1 MNVQNKMGPSVEVD
15 KEINPELLLSATQ
28 KQQIKAR
35 DSKYKEADLSCLR
48 AIAQA
53 AINVELFTIPLYMT
67 SLYSIQGTHQIADSS
82 NLYPGR
88 HWPGLGPSAGYI
100 PEARRNEYDVNL
112 EPLFNID
119 CLAGES
125 GKVNKQAEKYALS
138 VNQQVFNGVYSVF
151 IEEMLHLQLASNM
164 ASKLGLTPSFTSQ
177 ALINE
182 QYGWKCYNNQSGIP
196 HILDFADCTTDLSNL
211 STDVQNYFKKI
222 FPGKTLQDLRVNAT
236 ELNKEQTLLFM
247 LIEETEDNAKKI
259 IQPEYLKPNEETK
272 RPKYFE
278 QAPYDWW
285 QPNNKESDLPLFGSI
300 GHMYLSYWNYI
311 QIQYDDGTSLLDYA
325 TIQRDYFNERSGE
338 KGYQA
343 QFPGINGSLN
353 VKADHTALKEALM
366 NNVNAITDQ
375 GEGGGVAEMLSKCWP
390 EEQWAKNL
398 LAALAASSEEE
409 HPSKV
414 QEKFQPSAE
423 ALKADYPASG
433 DEGPI
438 SGSACARITNKYKD
452 HFQIFSDTLQ
462 LIVDFEKPNA
472 SSSERYMTWPTWF
485 AEGNA
490 WSSALLDP
498 NGGDKAHETNPQL
511 PQVESV
517 VQALNNLKLTANI
530 GDTHKLFSQSAV
542 GTIKGLTT
550 ALDRYWSG
558 QTNEFPGP
566 AMGGSG
572 DRVSI
577 CWATTGIAPDLVTG
591 IEPQNPQTLYHACQG
606 MSYTNIGSDD
616 LPPPEVYHSCKG
628 SNDCKA
634 QGGCGFVHS
643 TTAGGSCG
651 GSVAKGPKSA
661 PADNKCNN
669 LGGCAVPISASQL
682 FPELADGEYK
692 MQLFKFDLK
701 NKNSFSAIDYTYP
714 KSDDPCKGKQ
724 APEKQ
729 DEHVLMPYEKGD
741 GVYNIAWQAYCNANG
756 LWDAD
761 GNPKEQPTPS
771 DIRLALPPST

>member
-1 MNVQNKMGPSVEVD
+1 MNVQNKTGPSVEVD
-15 KEINPELLLSATQ
+15 KEIDANILLSSAQ

-35 DSKYKEADLSCLR
+35 NSEYKAADLSCLR

-67 SLYSIQGTHQIADSS
+67 GLYSIQGTHQIADAS

-88 HWPGLGPSAGYI
+88 YWPGLGPTAGYI
-100 PEARRNEYDVNL
+100 PEHRLNKGYDVEL
-112 EPLFNID
+112 KPLFNID
-119 CLAGES
+119 ALVGDNDDPNNQKDAF
-125 GKVNKQAEKYALS
+125 KLS

-177 ALINE
+177 ALIDE
-182 QYGWKCYNNQSGIP
+182 KFGWKCYNNQSSIP
-196 HILDFADCTTDLSNL
+196 HILDFADCSDDLSKL
-211 STDVQNYFKKI
+211 SPEVQAYFKQI
-222 FPGKTLQDLRVNAT
+222 FPNKTLQDLRVNAT

-247 LIEETEDNAKKI
+247 LIEETEENAKKI
-259 IQPEYLKPNEETK
+259 IQEQYLEPNKDTK

-285 QPNNKESDLPLFGSI
+285 KPDYTEKNLPLFGSI
-300 GHMYLSYWNYI
+300 GHMYLSYWDYI

-325 TIQRDYFNERSGE
+325 TIQRDYFNERPGN
-338 KGYQA
+338 KDYQP
-343 QFPGINGSLN
+343 QFPGIKGSLN
-353 VKADHTALKEALM
+353 VKEDHTALKEALM

-375 GEGGGVAEMLSKCWP
+375 GEGDGVAEMICKR
-390 EEQWAKNL
+390 WADEKWAQNL
-398 LAALAASSEEE
+398 LAA
-409 HPSKV
+409 KV
-414 QEKFQPSAE
+414 AKADDIHLSTVEEKFQPSAE
-423 ALKADYPASG
+423 ALKADYPASCG
-433 DEGPI
+433 EGPI

-452 HFQIFSDTLQ
+452 HFQIFTDTMK
-462 LIVDFEKPNA
+462 LIVDFEKP
-472 SSSERYMTWPTWF
+472 SSQSDERYMTWSTWF
-485 AEGNA
+485 AEGNN
-490 WSSALLDP
+490 WNEALLDP
-498 NGGDKAHETNPQL
+498 NGGDEAAKQNPNL
-511 PQVESV
+511 PCVSSV
-517 VQALNNLKLTANI
+517 VKALNNLKLSSNI
-530 GDTHKLFSQSAV
+530 GNTHQLFSQSAV

-558 QTNEFPGP
+558 KTSEFPGP

-572 DRVSI
+572 DRISI

-591 IEPQNPQTLYHACQG
+591 IAPQNPNTLYHACQG

-643 TTAGGSCG
+643 TTPGGSCG
-651 GSVAKGPKSA
+651 GSVSTGPKSA

-682 FPELADGEYK
+682 FPKLSGEDQEYD
-692 MQLFKFDLK
+692 MQLFKFNLK
-701 NKNSFSAIDYTYP
+701 DNSFSAIDYTYP
-714 KSDDPCKGKQ
+714 KGQQ
-724 APEKQ
+724 APTDQ
-729 DEHVLMPYEKGD
+729 SADHVLMPYKQGD
-741 GVYNIAWQAYCNANG
+741 AVYNIAWQAYCNANG
-756 LWDAD
+756 LLNED
-761 GNPKEQPTPS
+761 GEPKEKPKPS